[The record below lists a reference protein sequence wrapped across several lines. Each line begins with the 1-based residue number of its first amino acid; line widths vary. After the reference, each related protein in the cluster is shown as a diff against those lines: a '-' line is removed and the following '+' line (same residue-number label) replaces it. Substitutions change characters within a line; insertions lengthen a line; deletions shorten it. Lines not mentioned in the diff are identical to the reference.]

1 MDLIAK
7 FAVRIRAV
15 QCSPAHKEEI
25 LKFFRTVGIVATE
38 STPKNLPRSV
48 NVGQAC
54 IRLNPDFEPWKLKP
68 DELNKWEKLPVVI
81 VEKY

>member
-25 LKFFRTVGIVATE
+25 LKFFRTVGVVATE
-38 STPKNLPRSV
+38 SAPKNLPGSV
-48 NVGQAC
+48 NGGQTR
-54 IRLNPDFEPWKLKP
+54 IILNPDFEPWKLKP
-68 DELNKWEKLPVVI
+68 DELKKWEKLPVVI